1 MIYEI
6 LYIVKEVID
15 MARNY
20 ELSLFNEFEELN
32 KKLDKLLQENK
43 HQSLEIQELKEEL
56 KKYKNLYEESQK
68 RIEKL
73 LEENEKLK
81 NQNNK
86 NSGNSSKPSSTDI
99 FRPKKT
105 GPNLYNSRV
114 KSGKKTGAQFK
125 HKGHCLSKEKIEQ
138 KIKQKNIKVVE
149 IKHTIFGNPKKE
161 PIIKYRL
168 GMKAITIVEK
178 HIFEYSENTKEKL
191 PKEFYTD
198 VTYTNDFKS
207 LVVFMNV
214 QNVMSLNRLCEFF
227 RIITDNAINLS
238 EGTIINFMK
247 EFSSKSAYSIDNI
260 IENVVSNLTIYT
272 DETTE
277 KINKHNS
284 YVRNYSNENST
295 VYKSHFHKGHNPIKE
310 DNILP
315 KYNGVIMGDHDTTL
329 DSYGS
334 KRIECNVHLGR
345 YTVEITQNVLD
356 APWAEK
362 MKTLLETGNRTREY
376 AKAYGL
382 DDFKDDNYEWY
393 SRKFDEIIKEAK
405 EETKNMSSSF
415 YRKKSKQLYTRL
427 EKNKEKHLAYL
438 RNFSLPYSN
447 NTSESD
453 LRVYKIKL
461 KVSGCF
467 RSKTGSDYFADAL
480 SIIKTSKKRKE
491 NVLQNIKDIFNNK
504 ILFVN

>member
-1 MIYEI
+1 MFCEKID
-6 LYIVKEVID
+6 IVKEVID
-15 MARNY
+15 VARNY
-20 ELSLFNEFEELN
+20 ELNLFKELEEMN
-32 KKLDKLLQENK
+32 KKMDKLLQENK
-43 HQSLEIQELKEEL
+43 HQSLEIYELKEEL
-56 KKYKNLYEESQK
+56 KQYKKLYEKAQNQ
-68 RIEKL
+68 IEKL

-86 NSGNSSKPSSTDI
+86 NSSNSSKPSSTDM
-99 FRPKKT
+99 FKPKKS
-105 GPNLYNSRV
+105 GPNLYSSRV

-125 HKGHCLSKEKIEQ
+125 HEGHSLTKEKIE
-138 KIKQKNIKVVE
+138 KKMKNENVKVVE
-149 IKHTIFGNPKKE
+149 IKHTIFGDSKKE

-168 GMKAITIVEK
+168 GMETITLIEK
-178 HIFEYSENTKEKL
+178 HIFEYSENTNEKL

-214 QNVMSLNRLCEFF
+214 QNVMSLNRLSEFF
-227 RIITDNAINLS
+227 RIITRDTINLS
-238 EGTIINFMK
+238 EGTIVNFMR
-247 EFSSKSAYSIDNI
+247 EFSKKSNNTIDNI
-260 IENVVSNLTIYT
+260 IEDVVSSITLYT

-295 VYKSHFHKGHNPIKE
+295 VYKSHLHKGHNPIKE
-310 DNILP
+310 DDILP
-315 KYNGVIMGDHDTTL
+315 KFNGTVMGDHDTTL

-382 DDFKDDNYEWY
+382 DGFKDDNYEYY
-393 SRKFDEIIKEAK
+393 SKKFDEIIKEAK
-405 EETKNMSSSF
+405 EETKNMSSSY
-415 YRKKSKQLYTRL
+415 YRKKSKKLYTRL
-427 EKNKEKHLAYL
+427 EKNKDKHLAYL
-438 RNFSLPYSN
+438 KNFSLPFSN
-447 NTSESD
+447 NLSESD

-480 SIIKTSKKRKE
+480 SIVKTSKKRKE
-491 NVLQNIKDIFNNK
+491 NVLQNIKNIFEGEV
-504 ILFVN
+504 LFAN